1 MSNLGMGTQF
11 DRSEL
16 QRLMREQGIDAD
28 PIDRRKEKES
38 KGNMAARV
46 IGIIIAVAYFAFL
59 IAGRLLLP
67 EDNIFLRSLDVFSG
81 SDKPNKILRIVGLI
95 IMTLSVSAVLR
106 LLMKI
111 MAESSQLTKRTGK
124 ALIELLSNLIK
135 YAAILVLVMLILNS
149 FGVNAAALVAG
160 LGVLSLIIGLGVTS
174 LVEDI
179 VAGIFIIGERLF
191 DVGDIVVVD
200 DFRGTIVS
208 IGFRSTQIEDDG
220 GDILILRNSSI
231 ESLVNMTNRASYAI
245 CDIPISKDESYEH
258 VEEVVKS
265 AELHKLMERYP
276 EIEKGPF
283 CLGLSEITESGTKV
297 VTFVAVCQENT
308 KYWIQR
314 IMNRELALLF
324 ESHGIALGGEEE

>member
-1 MSNLGMGTQF
+1 MGTQF
-11 DRSEL
+11 DKSEL
-16 QRLMREQGIDAD
+16 QRLMKEQGIDNDPAD
-28 PIDRRKEKES
+28 RKKEKEANGS
-38 KGNMAARV
+38 KALKI
-46 IGIIIAVAYFAFL
+46 IGIIVALAYFAFI
-59 IAGRLLLP
+59 IAGRFLLP
-67 EDNIFLRSLDVFSG
+67 EDNVFLRSLDVFSEA
-81 SDKPNKILRIVGLI
+81 DKPNKALRIVGLI
-95 IMTLSVSAVLR
+95 VMTLSISAVLR
-106 LLMKI
+106 FIIRI
-111 MAESSQLTKRTGK
+111 MAESSRLTKRTGK
-124 ALIELLSNLIK
+124 AFIELLSNLIK
-135 YAAILVLVMLILNS
+135 YAAVLVMVMLVLNA

-160 LGVLSLIIGLGVTS
+160 LGVLSLIVGLGVTS

-231 ESLVNMTNRASYAI
+231 ESLVNMTNRASYAV
-245 CDIPISKDESYEH
+245 CDITLGKDESYEH
-258 VEEVVKS
+258 FEEVIK
-265 AELHKLMERYP
+265 AADLHKLCERYP

-314 IMNRELALLF
+314 IMNRELALLC
-324 ESHGIALGGEEE
+324 ESNGVQLGGDD